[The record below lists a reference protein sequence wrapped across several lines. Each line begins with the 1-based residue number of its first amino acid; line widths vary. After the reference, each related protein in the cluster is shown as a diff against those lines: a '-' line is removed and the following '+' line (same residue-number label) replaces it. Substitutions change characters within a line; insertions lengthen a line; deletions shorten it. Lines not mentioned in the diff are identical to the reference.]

1 MDLNATMKYL
11 PLILTALIMSVLSTS
26 DLKAQTTVSEENNY
40 VILTRKIAQLQP
52 ILLAAQELKKEDGDM
67 FGQYHVII
75 CGQEI
80 GGITE
85 PDKVDKFIAMSKKA
99 GVQLVACGFSL
110 NKFDVDRD
118 LVPKDIIIV
127 ENGLLYNLQLQKK
140 GYYSLGL

>member
-1 MDLNATMKYL
+1 MINRQ
-11 PLILTALIMSVLSTS
+11 SVLFILAFLFVGMSTIQ
-26 DLKAQTTVSEENNY
+26 AQASKGGDNSY

-52 ILLAAQELKKEDGDM
+52 ILLAAEELKKEDGDK
-67 FGQYHVII
+67 FGKYQVII

-85 PDKVDKFIAMSKKA
+85 PEKIDKFRAMANKVGA
-99 GVQLVACGFSL
+99 QLVACGFSL
-110 NKFDVDRD
+110 NKFKVDRD
-118 LVPKDIIIV
+118 KVPDDILVV